1 MDTVSAPPGASR
13 TKFRDIPVDLL
24 RGIAI
29 ALMVGANTVPYL
41 LLPPVP
47 FAIRVLSSLAAPLF
61 ILLSG
66 MMVALSR
73 SRKQYDLRYFLIRGG
88 LVLLIAAGLEAVVWG
103 IFPFMDMDVLFLIG
117 ISLPLAYLFLR
128 LDREVR
134 WGIILALFCA
144 TPVLQLVFGYP
155 ALPLQLPLADAV
167 SGHAGF
173 FLPTLAGHW
182 FIGGWFPVFPWLGV
196 ALLGAEL
203 GTIRWTGNA
212 IASFATRQFAAVAL
226 GMLGTG
232 IALWALFPGPQII
245 RFGYVELFYPPVPG
259 FCLAACGMII
269 CMFVIADLLPSACIP
284 DPLRAMGECSL
295 AIYILHSVIIAWIIG
310 PADTHLPLPQFLLCT
325 SVFAGGMCAFAYLM
339 RYLRPAVAGRS
350 FVIRLFLG
358 G

>member
-155 ALPLQLPLADAV
+155 PLPLQLPLADAV

-232 IALWALFPGPQII
+232 IAL
-245 RFGYVELFYPPVPG
+245 
-259 FCLAACGMII
+259 
-269 CMFVIADLLPSACIP
+269 
-284 DPLRAMGECSL
+284 
-295 AIYILHSVIIAWIIG
+295 
-310 PADTHLPLPQFLLCT
+310 
-325 SVFAGGMCAFAYLM
+325 
-339 RYLRPAVAGRS
+339 
-350 FVIRLFLG
+350 
-358 G
+358 